1 MKTWWILFLAMTVLA
16 ADTMADGLN
25 CDNPYLNKDTFARC
39 TQDGNQGGGQQY
51 QEPDYNDG
59 NQGGDQQ
66 YQEPSYDDGNYN
78 DGNYGDDQQYEEPTY
93 VDNRYTRVYPE
104 NYDQCDPRGNPH
116 SYACAKAT
124 FSGQLAGANPREPSD
139 FTLNDIRMRDL
150 RGEWIAVTYVNPL
163 GNVGDEFFMSVNQ
176 VSPNQPMGV
185 YNVNTNS
192 PVGSVWLSRDGMS
205 FDNWQGERLDSSSIE
220 RMDEKTVRLVLT
232 EGNYSHQLTCRDFNR
247 TKKHHLF
254 CAWDVEVPGQG
265 WVHHGYM
272 GFLSRA
278 NWNDFLRNGVRQ

>member
-1 MKTWWILFLAMTVLA
+1 
-16 ADTMADGLN
+16 
-25 CDNPYLNKDTFARC
+25 
-39 TQDGNQGGGQQY
+39 
-51 QEPDYNDG
+51 
-59 NQGGDQQ
+59 
-66 YQEPSYDDGNYN
+66 
-78 DGNYGDDQQYEEPTY
+78 
-93 VDNRYTRVYPE
+93 
-104 NYDQCDPRGNPH
+104 
-116 SYACAKAT
+116 
-124 FSGQLAGANPREPSD
+124 
-139 FTLNDIRMRDL
+139 
-150 RGEWIAVTYVNPL
+150 
-163 GNVGDEFFMSVNQ
+163 
-176 VSPNQPMGV
+176 
-185 YNVNTNS
+185 
-192 PVGSVWLSRDGMS
+192 MS